1 MNWYDDLT
9 DEQIE
14 WLKSNR
20 VPCNLLTTDEYL
32 MLKRVPPADREYFD
46 NKGCAWCGSAMDQIT
61 SYWHRVHRLCP
72 DWQRPEEKQGE
83 WEYWDVIWFSDE
95 GEWKIQQP
103 GSYWLEM
110 LSGALNRNFGGIE
123 YEEWPG
129 RWYPLGIMKYKPYDT
144 ADWEADLYQP
154 HRIIAIPATPKRV
167 RFWRGK

>member
-1 MNWYDDLT
+1 VNNWYDDLT

-32 MLKRVPPADREYFD
+32 MLKKVPSADREYFNKD
-46 NKGCAWCGSAMDQIT
+46 DSTWRSANGANKGQIA
-61 SYWHRVHRLCP
+61 SYWYEAHRLRP

-83 WEYWDVIWFSDE
+83 WDIRGVHWRADAWHFDFLGAPI
-95 GEWKIQQP
+95 P
-103 GSYWLEM
+103 LEC
-110 LSGALNRNFGGIE
+110 AYRYNFGGIE

-129 RWYPLGIMKYKPYDT
+129 SWFSLGVMKERYGNGWAPAFDIFNCT
-144 ADWEADLYQP
+144 
-154 HRIIAIPATPKRV
+154 AIPATPKRV